1 MPHHNILLAP
11 SGFLLPTDGWHVV
24 TVQGSSTPDLKTLYV
39 RLAEALEFPD
49 YFAHNLDSLDELLN
63 DLSWLPYAQL
73 RLYFTDTQQLL
84 LKEANPNKMLAL
96 IDLLDA
102 TAEDWYWMEEG
113 DDDEVPKKTLS
124 IVFEDSPRI
133 RTLLDEQEIP
143 YELLG

>member
-11 SGFLLPTDGWHVV
+11 SGYDFPADDWHVV
-24 TVQGSSTPDLKTLYV
+24 TIEGSRTPDLKALYAQ
-39 RLAEALEFPD
+39 LAEALEFPD

-63 DLSWLPYAQL
+63 DLSWLSYSKL
-73 RLYFTDTQQLL
+73 RLYFANTEQLL
-84 LKEANPNKMLAL
+84 RKEPNTGKVLAL
-96 IDLLDA
+96 IDLFDA
-102 TAEDWYWMEEG
+102 TAEDWYWMDEE
-113 DDDEVPKKTLS
+113 DEEIPKKALS